1 MKWRMCGGGIG
12 AAAVNDTPAGRV
24 ARAAAT
30 IRAARAGP
38 HCLPRPRS
46 FSPSGASWQLFS
58 VYVGACG
65 YMSLS
70 FSLSLFLLVCVCVCV
85 CLSVCLCAYVCDT
98 ASLSLS
104 LSLSLSFFRIWG
116 TLEKYFRR
124 RIDIWRRRPPH
135 RYGIPPPPPPPF
147 SDCCWCVSPVGL
159 FMLLG
164 SVLLADGRGEL
175 ATTPHPRFDADF
187 CGE

>member
-104 LSLSLSFFRIWG
+104 LSLSSGYEAHLKNTSGAGSIFG
-116 TLEKYFRR
+116 GGG
-124 RIDIWRRRPPH
+124 H
-135 RYGIPPPPPPPF
+135 RTATEFPLPPPPPF
-147 SDCCWCVSPVGL
+147 SDCC
-159 FMLLG
+159 
-164 SVLLADGRGEL
+164 
-175 ATTPHPRFDADF
+175 
-187 CGE
+187 